1 MKKIVLIILIVFPL
15 ISFSARIRDIDFSID
30 SSSFGLENH
39 FKISVDLI
47 KKNGKRIYL
56 KPNVFAF
63 QWSKVNVE
71 GDNILSF
78 SNGVVYFDQTN
89 ITKDNYK
96 TKIIVSYNMGRKGK
110 HTLEQTLNLPYV
122 KEVSLKNEYIKV
134 NKPEQIE
141 YLLKFNNDK
150 STVATKSLFDFDDII
165 LSSDTNFVATKYK
178 IYLELMDPYDKDS
191 LVIIGTLN
199 EKKKILFTQKLPI
212 LYPNT
217 AQINGSGKDG
227 INGKN
232 GVNGRKYSQNGT
244 NAFAGKNGSNA
255 NDIKI
260 FIDIIDKNKKVYF
273 KINSIYS
280 NQPDQFDLVEFKGLP
295 IEIFANGG
303 NGGNGG
309 DGGDGRNGKIDLDKK
324 IISPN
329 GGNGGNA
336 GNGANGGN
344 GGKIKIYFKKVE
356 KDYSH
361 YFIPFNFAGKKGT
374 SGKPGKEGRGDYV
387 NSSAKDK
394 KARIL
399 DGKEG
404 LKGKNGRDGKNGPP
418 IEKIILPKEDFQ
430 RILID
435 NLK

>member
-1 MKKIVLIILIVFPL
+1 M
-15 ISFSARIRDIDFSID
+15 SI
-30 SSSFGLENH
+30 
-39 FKISVDLI
+39 
-47 KKNGKRIYL
+47 Y
-56 KPNVFAF
+56 
-63 QWSKVNVE
+63 
-71 GDNILSF
+71 
-78 SNGVVYFDQTN
+78 
-89 ITKDNYK
+89 
-96 TKIIVSYNMGRKGK
+96 
-110 HTLEQTLNLPYV
+110 
-122 KEVSLKNEYIKV
+122 
-134 NKPEQIE
+134 
-141 YLLKFNNDK
+141 
-150 STVATKSLFDFDDII
+150 
-165 LSSDTNFVATKYK
+165 
-178 IYLELMDPYDKDS
+178 
-191 LVIIGTLN
+191 
-199 EKKKILFTQKLPI
+199 
-212 LYPNT
+212 
-217 AQINGSGKDG
+217 G
-227 INGKN
+227 ICIHL
-232 GVNGRKYSQNGT
+232 
-244 NAFAGKNGSNA
+244 ACANA

-309 DGGDGRNGKIDLDKK
+309 DGGDGRNGKIDLDKE

-430 RILID
+430 RISGTW
-435 NLK
+435 